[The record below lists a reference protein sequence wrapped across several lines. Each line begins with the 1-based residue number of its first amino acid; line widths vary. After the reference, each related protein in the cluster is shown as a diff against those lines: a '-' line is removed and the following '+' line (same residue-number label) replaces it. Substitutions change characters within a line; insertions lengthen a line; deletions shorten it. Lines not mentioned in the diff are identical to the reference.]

1 MKKVDLSEMTEID
14 EAGNIIKPAEHR
26 RETSSSAEP
35 KAQRIYEAD
44 KKENLVSRAAK
55 RKQHKNHTYGKGR
68 VKKVVMSLVLA
79 LSATFLALTGCT
91 TDTTD
96 PGKTPGTDPG
106 TNPGTNPTEYSQL
119 LEDILDS
126 EYYNRL
132 SDDYFDNHVFGAEID
147 GLPSGFLKNEGYDIS
162 TFSENQVEYHTIS
175 YVKNDDTNS
184 LYVSTRIRNDGPD
197 KYYSCYTLKYKI
209 SDQEYEDYYILNKG
223 KYIQSSYFIQELS
236 EQRNPEEVHSVK
248 VTRDYYN
255 NFYKNLTNS
264 DVYIFDVFNTKS
276 VDVDFLNMNL
286 ANQTFD
292 IVIRTSVDDKNKNG
306 FIYDNASIRYM
317 SLEPAII
324 DSVSTVPYDNTIF
337 NGPEIA
343 NAINFEE
350 YKNNSDEITYFY
362 SPNNAIY
369 AYLNENDLKQ
379 NI

>member
-26 RETSSSAEP
+26 SETSSSAEP

-44 KKENLVSRAAK
+44 EKENLVSRAAK
-55 RKQHKNHTYGKGR
+55 RKKHKNHTYGHGR
-68 VKKVVMSLVLA
+68 VKKVVMSLILA

-91 TDTTD
+91 ADTTD
-96 PGKTPGTDPG
+96 PGKTPGTNPG
-106 TNPGTNPTEYSQL
+106 TNPSTNPTEYSQL
-119 LEDILDS
+119 LEDILES

-132 SDDYFDNHVFGAEID
+132 SDDYFNNRVFGAEVD
-147 GLPSGFLKNEGYDIS
+147 RLPSGFLENEGYDIS

-209 SDQEYEDYYILNKG
+209 SDQEYEDYYMLNEG
-223 KYIQSSYFIQELS
+223 GYIQSSYFIQELS

-255 NFYKNLTNS
+255 NFYKALTNADS
-264 DVYIFDVFNTKS
+264 YVLDLFNTKS
-276 VDVDFLNMNL
+276 VDIDFLNIDLSNETL
-286 ANQTFD
+286 D
-292 IVIRTSVDDKNKNG
+292 VVVRTSPNNKHD
-306 FIYDNASIRYM
+306 FIYDNASIRYL
-317 SLEPAII
+317 SLEPAIF
-324 DSVSTVPYDNTIF
+324 DSVSTLPYDNTIF
-337 NGPEIA
+337 TGPTYV
-343 NAINFEE
+343 NATNADE
-350 YKNNSDEITYFY
+350 YKTNSDEITYFY

>member
-26 RETSSSAEP
+26 SETSSSAEP

-44 KKENLVSRAAK
+44 EKENLVSRAAK
-55 RKQHKNHTYGKGR
+55 RKKHKNHTYGHGR
-68 VKKVVMSLVLA
+68 VKKVVMSLILA

-119 LEDILDS
+119 LEDILES

-132 SDDYFDNHVFGAEID
+132 SDDYFNNRVFGAEVD
-147 GLPSGFLKNEGYDIS
+147 RLPSGFLENEGYDIS

-209 SDQEYEDYYILNKG
+209 SDQEYEDYYMLNEG
-223 KYIQSSYFIQELS
+223 GYIQSSYFIQELS

-255 NFYKNLTNS
+255 NFYKALTNADS
-264 DVYIFDVFNTKS
+264 YVLDLFNTKS
-276 VDVDFLNMNL
+276 VDIDFLNIDLSNETL
-286 ANQTFD
+286 D
-292 IVIRTSVDDKNKNG
+292 VVVRTSPNNKHD
-306 FIYDNASIRYM
+306 FIYDNASIRYL
-317 SLEPAII
+317 SLEPAIF
-324 DSVSTVPYDNTIF
+324 DSVSTLPYDNTIF
-337 NGPEIA
+337 TGPTYV
-343 NAINFEE
+343 NATNADE
-350 YKNNSDEITYFY
+350 YKTNSDEITYFY